1 MTAKL
6 IDGKAIAKQ
15 LLDSLSTEIST
26 YILEKKR
33 PPCLS
38 VILIGNDP
46 ASEIYVNKKRQA
58 CEQIGIKSI
67 FHSLPK
73 ETTQEEL
80 EDLIHLLNKDDN
92 VDGILVQSPLPEPLD
107 EERILEVIDYHKDVD
122 GFHPI
127 NLGYLAMRQPKLRSC
142 TPFGVIKMLNY
153 EKIDL
158 KGLDALVIGASNH
171 VGRPMAFELLL
182 AGATV
187 TQCHRHTKNLSEK
200 VKHADLV
207 VVAVGKA
214 HMIKGEWIKE
224 GAIVIDIG
232 INRLSNNKIVGDV
245 EYEVA
250 KNRASYITPVPGGVG
265 PMTVATLMSNTLQA
279 YKNRVHFR
287 D

>member
-6 IDGKAIAKQ
+6 IDGKTIAKQ
-15 LLDSLSTEIST
+15 LLDSLQEEIST
-26 YILEKKR
+26 YISNKNR

-67 FHSLPK
+67 FHGMPK
-73 ETTQEEL
+73 DTTQKEL
-80 EDLIHLLNKDDN
+80 EDLIHKLNNDNN
-92 VDGILVQSPLPEPLD
+92 VDGILVQSPLPEHLD
-107 EERILEVIDYHKDVD
+107 EDKILEIIDYHKDVD

-142 TPFGVIKMLNY
+142 TPLGVIKMLNY

-158 KGLDALVIGASNH
+158 KGLDAVVIGASNH

-200 VKHADLV
+200 IKQADLV
-207 VVAVGKA
+207 VVAVGKP

-232 INRLSNNKIVGDV
+232 INRLPNNRIVGDV
-245 EYEVA
+245 EYDA
-250 KNRASYITPVPGGVG
+250 AINKAGYITPVPGGVG